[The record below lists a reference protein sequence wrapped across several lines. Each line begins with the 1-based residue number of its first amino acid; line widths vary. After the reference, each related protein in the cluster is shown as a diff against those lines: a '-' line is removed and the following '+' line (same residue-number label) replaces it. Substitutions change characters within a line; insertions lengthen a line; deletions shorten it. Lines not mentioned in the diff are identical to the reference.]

1 MTLTYEQKSAAKI
14 DGGKTDEAKRQPLPQ
29 SASKG
34 DRLLGVATKTW
45 FIVTLISQWVFLSYL
60 LAFYAPSTL
69 TGNFQLWKK
78 NPMLMQGFLEGDTA
92 GNLAFAAHALLAVI
106 IAFGGA
112 MQLIPKLRKIA
123 PKLHRWNGRLFMLT
137 VFFLSITGLYMVWFR
152 ETPTVGIANLA
163 ITLNALLILAFGWLS
178 LRTAMKR
185 DIAAHRRW
193 ALRLYLVSNAQLFTR
208 VGLFAWIIVAQGPVG
223 MGANFDGPV
232 VIFWS
237 FGCYL
242 VPLLILELYLR
253 IKQNSTSQR
262 KLVIAAVLFFTATLT
277 AVGTFGVTMY
287 SWIPAVKAVNDKRV
301 SIADTL
307 SMTILNSGIEQA
319 VQQYSMLKNTE
330 PKRYNFDESELR
342 NLGKKLIANKRYGDA
357 VKVLQ
362 LNTIAYPQS
371 ARALVRLAEA
381 YLAAGD
387 RASALLYCQQ
397 ALSMNP
403 EDTAGL
409 ALMAQLNQ
417 LSERKPMGQ

>member
-1 MTLTYEQKSAAKI
+1 MTLTYEQKSTAKI

-34 DRLLGVATKTW
+34 DSLLGVATKTW

-152 ETPTVGIANLA
+152 ETPTVMIANLA

-208 VGLFAWIIVAQGPVG
+208 VGLFAWLIVAQGPVG

-253 IKQNSTSQR
+253 IKQNSSSQR
-262 KLVIAAVLFFTATLT
+262 KLVLAAVLFFTAALT
-277 AVGTFGVTMY
+277 AIGTFGVTTY
-287 SWIPAVKAVNDKRV
+287 SWIPSVKAVNDKRV

-319 VQQYSMLKNTE
+319 VQQYTMLKNTE
-330 PKRYNFDESELR
+330 PTRYNFDESELR
-342 NLGKKLIANKRYGDA
+342 NLGKKLIASKRYGDA
-357 VKVLQ
+357 IKILQ
-362 LNTIAYPQS
+362 LNTITYPQS

-387 RASALLYCQQ
+387 RTTALLHCQK
-397 ALSMNP
+397 ALNLNP

-409 ALMAQLNQ
+409 ALMAQIE
-417 LSERKPMGQ
+417 STK

>member
-14 DGGKTDEAKRQPLPQ
+14 DGSKTDEAKRQPLPQ

-123 PKLHRWNGRLFMLT
+123 PTLHRWNGRLFMLT

-152 ETPTVGIANLA
+152 ETPTVMIANLA

-208 VGLFAWIIVAQGPVG
+208 VGLFAWLIVAQGPVG

-253 IKQNSTSQR
+253 IKQNSSSQR
-262 KLVIAAVLFFTATLT
+262 KLALAAVLFFSATLT
-277 AVGTFGVTMY
+277 AIGTFGVTTY
-287 SWIPAVKAVNDKRV
+287 SWIPSVKAVNDKRV

-319 VQQYSMLKNTE
+319 VEQYTMLKNTE
-330 PKRYNFDESELR
+330 PTRYNFDESELR
-342 NLGKKLIANKRYGDA
+342 NLGKKLIASKRYGDA
-357 VKVLQ
+357 IKILQ

-387 RASALLYCQQ
+387 RTSALLHCQK
-397 ALSMNP
+397 ALNLNP

-409 ALMAQLNQ
+409 ALMAQIE
-417 LSERKPMGQ
+417 STE